1 MRIILLVCML
11 FSLYADDS
19 FITKEEYARQ
29 LYHNPRGIGCH
40 YCHGESGEGKRIADY
55 EDNNGKH
62 SFSGPAINTI
72 DYAAF
77 SQALA
82 TRLRGMPRYFLTASE
97 HKALYFYLHQKK
109 ESDK

>member
-1 MRIILLVCML
+1 MRVILFFTLL

-40 YCHGESGEGKRIADY
+40 HCHGESGEGRRIADY
-55 EDNNGKH
+55 EDSNGRH
-62 SFSGPAINTI
+62 SFSAPAINTI
-72 DYAAF
+72 DYERF
-77 SQALA
+77 SQAL
-82 TRLRGMPRYFLTASE
+82 TMRLKGMPRYFLTASE
-97 HKALYFYLHQKK
+97 RKVLYYYLHQK